1 MLLLLLALGAAPTA
15 AEANKL
21 ATAKQWEELYLAFA
35 AASPESASKNDRPKI
50 AAALLKGCVALQGD
64 DPVMANSLGEKS
76 VAFNATAEAVF
87 CTGLTA
93 KRTDQRGAAED
104 AFRKGL
110 SSFPKDGR
118 FGLELGRLYLE
129 DGQPAEAAK
138 VLRAVPPKSKEA
150 AEARQLLATTGG
162 DRDDVTKTV
171 TTQNVTIRN
180 GEMVVDDEGT
190 RGGIRAPT
198 GATPRSTSASYE
210 SVTDENGNRVRQ
222 NQYFRIRYFNQKR
235 DFGARADYEGS
246 VQHALEE
253 ARVSVRRLLGEAR
266 ERPCDVILYSRDEFR
281 LHHGAAASQAIAGF
295 YSEDA
300 IRMNDS
306 AEMNAKNQAV
316 LVHEYVHA
324 VMDELVS
331 FRHGALPVWM
341 HEGTAELV
349 EWRYQ
354 GGDGPPL
361 GYKNRLAALAKNKS
375 LPSLAQLRN
384 GPLVGMSD
392 PGLMY
397 ALSAMAVRELVN
409 KGGGMSGLV
418 RMMNDCGR
426 GVPFE
431 KALQEHYSLTLAQL
445 DERVADTLAA
455 K

>member
-21 ATAKQWEELYLAFA
+21 ASAKQWEELYLAFA
-35 AASPESASKNDRPKI
+35 AASPDAASKTDRPKI

-64 DPVMANSLGEKS
+64 DAVMANSLGEKS
-76 VAFNATAEAVF
+76 VAFNATAEALF
-87 CTGLTA
+87 CTGITA

-104 AFRKGL
+104 TFRKGL
-110 SSFPKDGR
+110 TTFPKDGR
-118 FGLELGRLYLE
+118 FGLELGRLYAE
-129 DGQPAEAAK
+129 DHQPNEAFKA
-138 VLRAVPPKSKEA
+138 LSAVPPKSKEA
-150 AEARQLLATTGG
+150 VEAKKLLSTLNRDGLPP
-162 DRDDVTKTV
+162 DDVSSAPGPSALRV
-171 TTQNVTIRN
+171 ETTNLTGQDTSGFRS
-180 GEMVVDDEGT
+180 
-190 RGGIRAPT
+190 PT
-198 GATPRSTSASYE
+198 GATPRSTSSSYE
-210 SVTDENGNRVRQ
+210 SVTDADGNRVRQ

-246 VQHALEE
+246 VQSALEE
-253 ARVSVRRLLGEAR
+253 ARTSAQRLLGEAR

-306 AEMNAKNQAV
+306 AEMNSQNQAV

-324 VMDELVS
+324 VMDEIVN
-331 FRHGALPVWM
+331 FRHGELPVWM
-341 HEGTAELV
+341 HEGTAELI

-361 GYKNRLAALAKNKS
+361 GYKNRLAGMARNKR
-375 LPSLAQLRN
+375 LPSLSQLRD

-392 PGLMY
+392 PGTMY
-397 ALSAMAVRELVN
+397 ALSAMAVRELVARN
-409 KGGGMSGLV
+409 GMSALV
-418 RMMNDCGR
+418 RMMRDCGR

-431 KALQEHYSLTLAQL
+431 KALQDHYSLTIQEL
-445 DERVADTLAA
+445 DERVSDTLAA

>member
-15 AEANKL
+15 SEANKL
-21 ATAKQWEELYLAFA
+21 ASGKQWEELYLAFA
-35 AASPESASKNDRPKI
+35 AASPESTAKGDRPKI
-50 AAALLKGCVALQGD
+50 AAALLKGCLALQGD

-76 VAFNATAEAVF
+76 AAFNATAEALF
-87 CTGLTA
+87 CTGITA
-93 KRTDQRGAAED
+93 KRTDQRSAAED

-110 SSFPKDGR
+110 AGFPKDGR

-138 VLRAVPPKSKEA
+138 ALRAVPPKSKEA
-150 AEARQLLATTGG
+150 AEAKKLLTTTSGETPTEREVATKGVTL
-162 DRDDVTKTV
+162 DDPL
-171 TTQNVTIRN
+171 
-180 GEMVVDDEGT
+180 EASGT
-190 RGGIRAPT
+190 RAPT
-198 GATPRSTSASYE
+198 SATPRSTSASYE
-210 SVTDENGNRVRQ
+210 SVTDADGNRVRQ

-246 VQHALEE
+246 VQNALEE
-253 ARVSVRRLLGEAR
+253 ARVNVRRLLGEVR

-306 AEMNAKNQAV
+306 AEMNAQNQAV

-324 VMDELVS
+324 VMDELVN

-354 GGDGPPL
+354 GGDGAPL
-361 GYKNRLAALAKNKS
+361 GTRNRLMGLAKNQR
-375 LPSLAQLRN
+375 LPSLSQLKD

-409 KGGGMSGLV
+409 KNGMPALV
-418 RMMNDCGR
+418 RLMRDCGR

-431 KALQEHYSLTLAQL
+431 KALEEHYGLTVQQL
-445 DERVADTLAA
+445 DERVSDTLIS

>member
-15 AEANKL
+15 ADAGKL
-21 ATAKQWEELYLAFA
+21 AAAKQWEELYLAFA
-35 AASPESASKNDRPKI
+35 AATPDSASKADRPKI
-50 AAALLKGCVALQGD
+50 AAALLKGCTALQGD
-64 DPVMANSLGEKS
+64 DAVMANSLGEKS
-76 VAFNATAEAVF
+76 VAFNSTAEALF
-87 CTGLTA
+87 CTGITA

-104 AFRKGL
+104 TFRKGL
-110 SSFPKDGR
+110 SAFPKDGR
-118 FGLELGRLYLE
+118 FGLELGQLYLE

-138 VLRAVPPKSKEA
+138 ALRLVPPKSKQT
-150 AEARQLLATTGG
+150 AEAKKLLATTLGE
-162 DRDDVTKTV
+162 TKSEEQALAPSGVATKGV
-171 TTQNVTIRN
+171 RFD
-180 GEMVVDDEGT
+180 DDEPAQQSGF
-190 RGGIRAPT
+190 RSPT
-198 GATPRSTSASYE
+198 GATPRSTSSSYE

-246 VQHALEE
+246 VQNSLEE

-306 AEMNAKNQAV
+306 AEMNSQNQAV

-324 VMDELVS
+324 VMDEIVN

-361 GYKNRLAALAKNKS
+361 NYKNRLAGLAKNKR
-375 LPSLAQLRN
+375 LPSLAQLRD

-392 PGLMY
+392 PGTMY
-397 ALSAMAVRELVN
+397 ALSAMAVRELVAKN
-409 KGGGMSGLV
+409 GMSGLV
-418 RMMNDCGR
+418 RMMRDCGR

-431 KALQEHYSLTLAQL
+431 KALQEHFSLTLAEL
-445 DERVADTLAA
+445 DERVSDTLAA

>member
-15 AEANKL
+15 SEANKL
-21 ATAKQWEELYLAFA
+21 ASGKQWEELYLAFA
-35 AASPESASKNDRPKI
+35 AASPESASKADRPKI

-76 VAFNATAEAVF
+76 AAFNATAEALF
-87 CTGLTA
+87 CTGITA
-93 KRTDQRGAAED
+93 KRTDQRSAAED

-110 SSFPKDGR
+110 TGFTKDGR

-138 VLRAVPPKSKEA
+138 ALRAVPPKSKEY
-150 AEARQLLATTGG
+150 AEARKLLATTGG
-162 DRDDVTKTV
+162 DTEPQLTGPTT
-171 TTQNVTIRN
+171 TTQNVTVRN
-180 GEMVVDDEGT
+180 GQLVVDDDGT
-190 RGGIRAPT
+190 SGTRAPT
-198 GATPRSTSASYE
+198 SAAPRSTSASYE
-210 SVTDENGNRVRQ
+210 SVTDADGNRVRQ

-246 VQHALEE
+246 VQNALEE
-253 ARVSVRRLLGEAR
+253 ARVNVRRLLGETR
-266 ERPCDVILYSRDEFR
+266 ERPCDVILYSREEFR

-306 AEMNAKNQAV
+306 AEMNAQNQAV

-324 VMDELVS
+324 VMDEVVN

-354 GGDGPPL
+354 GGDGAPL
-361 GYKNRLAALAKNKS
+361 NYKNRLAGLAKNKR
-375 LPSLAQLRN
+375 LPSLSQLKD

-409 KGGGMSGLV
+409 KSGMSALV
-418 RMMNDCGR
+418 RMMRDCGR

-431 KALQEHYSLTLAQL
+431 KALEEHYGLTVEQL
-445 DERVADTLAA
+445 DERVSDTLAA

>member
-15 AEANKL
+15 SEAGRL
-21 ATAKQWEELYLAFA
+21 AAAKQWEELYLAFA
-35 AASPESASKNDRPKI
+35 AASPDSASKAERPKI
-50 AAALLKGCVALQGD
+50 AAALLKGCTALQGD

-76 VAFNATAEAVF
+76 VAFNSTAEALF
-87 CTGLTA
+87 CTGITA

-104 AFRKGL
+104 TFRKGL
-110 SSFPKDGR
+110 TTFPKDGR

-138 VLRAVPPKSKEA
+138 VLRLVPPKSKQA
-150 AEARQLLATTGG
+150 AEAKKLLATTAGE
-162 DRDDVTKTV
+162 TKSAELPFAPGAV
-171 TTQNVTIRN
+171 A
-180 GEMVVDDEGT
+180 T
-190 RGGIRAPT
+190 RGELTDEPAEQTSFRSPT
-198 GATPRSTSASYE
+198 GATPRSTSSSYE
-210 SVTDENGNRVRQ
+210 SVTDADGNRVRQ

-246 VQHALEE
+246 VQNSLEE
-253 ARVSVRRLLGEAR
+253 ARVNVRRLLGEAR

-306 AEMNAKNQAV
+306 AEMNSQNQAV

-324 VMDELVS
+324 VMDEIVN

-341 HEGTAELV
+341 HEGTAELI

-361 GYKNRLAALAKNKS
+361 NYKNRLAGLAKNKR
-375 LPSLAQLRN
+375 LPSLAQLKD

-392 PGLMY
+392 PGTMY
-397 ALSAMAVRELVN
+397 ALSAMAVRELVAKN
-409 KGGGMSGLV
+409 GMSALV
-418 RMMNDCGR
+418 RMMRDCGR

-431 KALQEHYSLTLAQL
+431 KALQDHYSLTLQEL
-445 DERVADTLAA
+445 DERVSDTLAA